1 MNIICDE
8 PYFIDNHNELFCPVN
23 CPFISSNDVW
33 KCIGICTSKE
43 KCSLYNS
50 SLTFADEETNKC
62 LPCLVSGCIRCIK
75 STLKKGSKSF
85 LSISDNLPN
94 ICLECIKGY
103 RLSRDRTKCSLIYEE
118 FITRSCGFLVLIFFL
133 SFIFLFIYFY
143 KNRDKINV
151 LLFKLAYQYRTL
163 SKFRNNLIYG
173 RPLYPLNMKLSKNDI
188 GGIGLM
194 LYFRYLTF
202 LNFLS
207 ILFIVVSLFD
217 VYLPFDELIQTY
229 RNVESTTSLEKCKN
243 LKNYISHNISPLIHM
258 KNLDWMSLDMFNMT
272 IRFKHHMI
280 FSSFVRYILCMI
292 ITFIFIYNQRK
303 FYNIKKNTSYCMMDY
318 ALSIANFSSSLSS
331 HDIQNFFE
339 NLIKKKIIGISS
351 CYDFYKQKDLV
362 FNLIEEQIEWADFK
376 MKLYRNYEEWKKENK
391 KKIVSIYAKTNKN
404 INVIS
409 QKEIL
414 NDNTISTNLIN
425 GNDINLY
432 EGNDNYLIEKLQHLK
447 RYELFPF
454 YEVDIHTDDINFVNT
469 NHSNDSKMFIQKSTF
484 NSIQTIHMD
493 SKNPWNIYNNNKMNN
508 NNESI
513 IFSEKLLYDHPL
525 ILNKEWNEE
534 MKKLKYSPYYK
545 NDDTNYNDK
554 NYDHEYH
561 DNKYYNDNIYN
572 DMYYNNNIYNDM
584 YYNNNIYNDNIYNN
598 SGRNSTADKNII
610 LNEKKNNFHM
620 EDYFFKDISNK
631 LFDLCSK
638 EYKNISKKKK
648 NILNDYIRK
657 SIFSYFQTKID
668 QDNRVRNGYI
678 PFCMCNNTEG
688 LFLKRDLSKDMKVVR
703 NIKCCNKAYVIFKT
717 TKDLNLAYSIINKYI
732 EKIEKKKKKIKK
744 KNKTKKEKMTK
755 EKMTND
761 KMTND
766 KMTNDKM
773 TNDKMTNEK
782 ITKEKKIKDKMINVL
797 NKGKYKLYSFL
808 FSPILFLKNLF
819 NDEKI
824 HNNITYKLLSNNNSN
839 NNNILW
845 NNKIND
851 KKIYNE
857 INIKWENK
865 KPKGRIQNNL
875 FLFFQNNPFQV
886 NKCDVEPIDIT
897 WQNISNNTFII
908 PIMII
913 KITMSILILFFLI
926 LLWSII
932 FYGPYA
938 IYALHHA
945 SIIEKQKKQEI
956 LFNVLISLILGIFIG
971 FGNFLLTFLTTLIGN
986 FMKFDKKQSTDS
998 FVFCVNSIFQLLN
1011 FLLNVLITHLTNAGG
1026 DNKIRSFFLFF
1037 PNHLFVHLKSKD
1049 IILGEEYSFGRSLNY
1064 NIIPFITL
1072 FPTLFSFF
1080 GIYILPFLYKS
1091 MLILFCSNTT
1101 IKKAEKLIQCPECNL
1116 HYRYSEAVISFTV
1129 TLLLFFFTHDKY
1141 NTSFTYVLLF
1151 LSYLFI
1157 KYRDTY
1163 LFLRETKITYYYN
1176 TFLFDTVIAFWSLP
1190 TGILAIL
1197 PFYWMWRSHKTSI
1210 LTIVSVFF
1218 AHIFIYF
1225 IICNAIRKNL
1235 NENISMNDV
1244 SYHEVAQMKAYNW
1257 FNTNPVYVLK
1267 QYSKKRGVQ
1276 HPTNSYHKNE
1286 KNEKD
1291 IMEFK
1296 MKKDPTTKNDKSKKY
1311 NFLDSYRSIF
1321 FNQEI
1326 KPKER
1331 ETHDTIIK
1339 MDDLQNSGDIQNMS
1353 YHILDT
1359 FNSKNNYDKNK
1370 DHFNQR
1376 ELKKKQGSNKQISRN
1391 IKSSDDYNIYM
1402 QNNNNENY
1410 SDDNTTNI
1418 PYTYKAKNKN
1428 SIEYKIKNEYLSDD
1442 FIIRNRKGNKNIFN
1456 NIKSDSG
1463 NKFVRIKRKNIK
1475 QNKKKRLRNKTSK
1488 INRPRQKDLIY
1499 YVIGKEYL
1507 QGDRFVNYTKDYNE
1521 LYDFIYRIY
1530 LSLSSTA
1537 YKIKMFPLLA
1547 KRK

>member
-8 PYFIDNHNELFCPVN
+8 PYFIDNNNELFCPVN

-62 LPCLVSGCIRCIK
+62 VPCLVSGCIRCIK
-75 STLKKGSKSF
+75 STLRKGSKSF

-103 RLSRDRTKCSLIYEE
+103 RLSRDRTRCSLIYEE
-118 FITRSCGFLVLIFFL
+118 FITRSCGFLVVIFLL
-133 SFIFLFIYFY
+133 SFIFLSIYFY
-143 KNRDKINV
+143 KNRDKINI

-202 LNFLS
+202 LNCLS
-207 ILFIVVSLFD
+207 ILFIIVSLFD

-229 RNVESTTSLEKCKN
+229 RNVESTTSFEKCKN

-292 ITFIFIYNQRK
+292 ITFVFIYNQRK

-318 ALSIANFSSSLSS
+318 ALSIANFSSSLSI

-351 CYDFYKQKDLV
+351 CYDFYQQKDLV

-391 KKIVSIYAKTNKN
+391 NKIVSIYAKPNKN
-404 INVIS
+404 INIINK
-409 QKEIL
+409 KEIL
-414 NDNTISTNLIN
+414 NDNTISTNLFYDK
-425 GNDINLY
+425 DINLY

-447 RYELFPF
+447 KYELFPVC
-454 YEVDIHTDDINFVNT
+454 EIDIHTDDRNFVNT
-469 NHSNDSKMFIQKSTF
+469 NQSNDSKKIIPKSTF
-484 NSIQTIHMD
+484 TSMQTTHID
-493 SKNPWNIYNNNKMNN
+493 SMSTWDIYNKNKMNQEN
-508 NNESI
+508 DSI
-513 IFSEKLLYDHPL
+513 TFSEHFLNDHPL
-525 ILNKEWNEE
+525 ILNEELNEDIN
-534 MKKLKYSPYYK
+534 K
-545 NDDTNYNDK
+545 
-554 NYDHEYH
+554 
-561 DNKYYNDNIYN
+561 NKYCQYDKYDDNYYN
-572 DMYYNNNIYNDM
+572 DMYYNDK
-584 YYNNNIYNDNIYNN
+584 YYNNYHNDNIYNKN
-598 SGRNSTADKNII
+598 GKDSTSYKNII

-631 LFDLCSK
+631 IFDLCSK
-638 EYKNISKKKK
+638 EYKNISNQKK

-657 SIFSYFQTKID
+657 SIFSYFKRKID
-668 QDNRVRNGYI
+668 QDNRERNGYI

-703 NIKCCNKAYVIFKT
+703 NIKCCNKAYVIFNT
-717 TKDLNLAYSIINKYI
+717 TKDLNLAYSLINKYI
-732 EKIEKKKKKIKK
+732 DKIEKKRIKK
-744 KNKTKKEKMTK
+744 KNKTKEKKTK
-755 EKMTND
+755 E
-761 KMTND
+761 
-766 KMTNDKM
+766 
-773 TNDKMTNEK
+773 
-782 ITKEKKIKDKMINVL
+782 L
-797 NKGKYKLYSFL
+797 NKRKYKFYSFL
-808 FSPILFLKNLF
+808 FSPILFVKSIF
-819 NDEKI
+819 NDKKI
-824 HNNITYKLLSNNNSN
+824 YKNITNKLLSNSTNSSS
-839 NNNILW
+839 NNILW
-845 NNKIND
+845 NNNMND
-851 KKIYNE
+851 NKIYNQ

-865 KPKGRIQNNL
+865 KSNGRIQNNL

-913 KITMSILILFFLI
+913 KITISILVLFFLI

-971 FGNFLLTFLTTLIGN
+971 LGNFLLTFLTTLIGN

-1141 NTSFTYVLLF
+1141 NTSFTFLLLF

-1210 LTIVSVFF
+1210 LTVGAVFF
-1218 AHIFIYF
+1218 VHIFIYF

-1235 NENISMNDV
+1235 NESISTNDV
-1244 SYHEVAQMKAYNW
+1244 SYNEVAQMKAYNW

-1267 QYSKKRGVQ
+1267 QYSKKRGVEYA
-1276 HPTNSYHKNE
+1276 TNYYDKND
-1286 KNEKD
+1286 KD

-1296 MKKDPTTKNDKSKKY
+1296 MKKDSTMKNDKSKKY

-1326 KPKER
+1326 KPKET

-1339 MDDLQNSGDIQNMS
+1339 MDDLENSKDIQNMS
-1353 YHILDT
+1353 YNLLDT
-1359 FNSKNNYDKNK
+1359 FNRKNNNDKNK
-1370 DHFNQR
+1370 DHFNEG
-1376 ELKKKQGSNKQISRN
+1376 ELKKKEGNSKQISRN
-1391 IKSSDDYNIYM
+1391 IKSSHDYNIYM
-1402 QNNNNENY
+1402 QNNKKGNY
-1410 SDDNTTNI
+1410 SHDNTTNI
-1418 PYTYKAKNKN
+1418 PY
-1428 SIEYKIKNEYLSDD
+1428 IYKIKNEYLSDD
-1442 FIIRNRKGNKNIFN
+1442 FIIRNRKDNQNIFN
-1456 NIKSDSG
+1456 TIKSDYG
-1463 NKFVRIKRKNIK
+1463 DNFVRIKRKNIK
-1475 QNKKKRLRNKTSK
+1475 QSKKKRIRNKRSK
-1488 INRPRQKDLIY
+1488 ITKPRQKDLIY

-1507 QGDRFVNYTKDYNE
+1507 QGDRFANYTKDYNE

-1547 KRK
+1547 KRKL

>member
-8 PYFIDNHNELFCPVN
+8 PYFIDNHDELFCPVN

-118 FITRSCGFLVLIFFL
+118 FITRSCGFLVLIFLL

-143 KNRDKINV
+143 KNRDKINI

-229 RNVESTTSLEKCKN
+229 RNVESTTSFEKCKN

-303 FYNIKKNTSYCMMDY
+303 FYNMKKKTSYCMMDY
-318 ALSIANFSSSLSS
+318 ALSIANFSSSISS

-391 KKIVSIYAKTNKN
+391 KKIVSIYAKTNEN
-404 INVIS
+404 VNVIS
-409 QKEIL
+409 QKELL
-414 NDNTISTNLIN
+414 NDNKISTNLIN
-425 GNDINLY
+425 GNYINLY
-432 EGNDNYLIEKLQHLK
+432 QGNDNYLIEKLQHLK
-447 RYELFPF
+447 RYEIFPV
-454 YEVDIHTDDINFVNT
+454 YEIDIHTDDINFVNT

-484 NSIQTIHMD
+484 TSMQNIHID
-493 SKNPWNIYNNNKMNN
+493 SKSPWNIYNNNKINN
-508 NNESI
+508 ENESI
-513 IFSEKLLYDHPL
+513 TFSENLLYDHPL
-525 ILNKEWNEE
+525 ILNKKWNEE
-534 MKKLKYSPYYK
+534 MKKFKYPQYDK
-545 NDDTNYNDK
+545 NYDTNYNGK
-554 NYDHEYH
+554 NYNDKYH
-561 DNKYYNDNIYN
+561 NDMYYNDNIYN
-572 DMYYNNNIYNDM
+572 DKYNNDMYYNDM
-584 YYNNNIYNDNIYNN
+584 YYNDMYYNDKYYNDKYYNDKYYNDKYRNDNIYNKN
-598 SGRNSTADKNII
+598 GRNSTSYKNII
-610 LNEKKNNFHM
+610 LNEKKKNNFHM

-678 PFCMCNNTEG
+678 PYCMCNNTEG

-703 NIKCCNKAYVIFKT
+703 TIKCCNKYYVIFKT
-717 TKDLNLAYSIINKYI
+717 TKDLNLAYSLINKYI
-732 EKIEKKKKKIKK
+732 EKIEKKKRKK
-744 KNKTKKEKMTK
+744 KSKTKDNKTKELNKEK
-755 EKMTND
+755 
-761 KMTND
+761 
-766 KMTNDKM
+766 
-773 TNDKMTNEK
+773 
-782 ITKEKKIKDKMINVL
+782 
-797 NKGKYKLYSFL
+797 YKFYSLL
-808 FSPILFLKNLF
+808 FSPILFLKNIF
-819 NDEKI
+819 NDQKI
-824 HNNITYKLLSNNNSN
+824 HKNITYKLLSNNNN
-839 NNNILW
+839 DNNILW
-845 NNKIND
+845 NNNMND
-851 KKIYNE
+851 NKNYNE

-913 KITMSILILFFLI
+913 KITISILILFFLI

-945 SIIEKQKKQEI
+945 SIIEKQKKKEI
-956 LFNVLISLILGIFIG
+956 LFNILISLILGIFIG
-971 FGNFLLTFLTTLIGN
+971 LGNFLLTFLTTLIGN

-1141 NTSFTYVLLF
+1141 NTSFTFLLLF

-1210 LTIVSVFF
+1210 LTVGSVFF

-1225 IICNAIRKNL
+1225 IICNAIRKHL
-1235 NENISMNDV
+1235 NESISTNDV

-1267 QYSKKRGVQ
+1267 QYSKKRRVQ
-1276 HPTNSYHKNE
+1276 YPTNSYD

-1291 IMEFK
+1291 IMELK
-1296 MKKDPTTKNDKSKKY
+1296 MKKDSTMKNDKLKKY

-1353 YHILDT
+1353 YNILDT
-1359 FNSKNNYDKNK
+1359 FNNKNNYDKNK
-1370 DHFNQR
+1370 DNFNER
-1376 ELKKKQGSNKQISRN
+1376 ELKKKEASNKKISRN

-1402 QNNNNENY
+1402 QNNKNENY
-1410 SDDNTTNI
+1410 SDHNTTNI
-1418 PYTYKAKNKN
+1418 LYTHKRKNKN
-1428 SIEYKIKNEYLSDD
+1428 SIQHKIKNEYLSDD
-1442 FIIRNRKGNKNIFN
+1442 FIMRNRKGNENIFKT
-1456 NIKSDSG
+1456 IKSDNG

-1475 QNKKKRLRNKTSK
+1475 QSKKKRLRNKRSK
-1488 INRPRQKDLIY
+1488 ITKPRQKDLIY

-1507 QGDRFVNYTKDYNE
+1507 QGDRFASYTKDYNE